1 MKVYKDHVYVVADG
15 AGNHGMQVF
24 DLSRLRNVT
33 NPPALFEPDVLY
45 RGVPQ
50 NTVGSIH
57 NIAINEATGFAYLT
71 GGCGG
76 AMHIVDIRDPKS
88 PTFAGCSDQGGTHD
102 MECLNYQGPDARFR
116 GREIC
121 LRSAGGSNQFI
132 ISDVTDKQNP
142 VTISRASHPNP
153 AYMHQGWT
161 TADHKYHFMDDESD
175 VIRGNVETTRTL
187 VWDLTNLEDPI
198 LVKEFMGSMPAS
210 AHNQYVKDN
219 FVYQANYRYG
229 LHVLDI
235 SDPVNPREVGFF
247 DTSPYQTG
255 PGFSGAWSTYPFFES
270 GTVIVTSLQEGLFIL
285 KKRGPATN

>member
-1 MKVYKDHVYVVADG
+1 
-15 AGNHGMQVF
+15 
-24 DLSRLRNVT
+24 
-33 NPPALFEPDVLY
+33 
-45 RGVPQ
+45 
-50 NTVGSIH
+50 
-57 NIAINEATGFAYLT
+57 
-71 GGCGG
+71 
-76 AMHIVDIRDPKS
+76 
-88 PTFAGCSDQGGTHD
+88 
-102 MECLNYQGPDARFR
+102 
-116 GREIC
+116 
-121 LRSAGGSNQFI
+121 
-132 ISDVTDKQNP
+132 
-142 VTISRASHPNP
+142 
-153 AYMHQGWT
+153 
-161 TADHKYHFMDDESD
+161 MDDESD